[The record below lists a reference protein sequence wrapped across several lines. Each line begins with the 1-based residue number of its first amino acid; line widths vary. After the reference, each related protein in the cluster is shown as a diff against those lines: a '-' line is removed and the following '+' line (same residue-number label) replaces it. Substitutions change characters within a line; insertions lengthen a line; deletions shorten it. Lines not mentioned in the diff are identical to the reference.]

1 MNLVNQELVGT
12 SIIGQ
17 TRATGPG
24 GHPSGKIFHGVNA
37 RTGEQLEP
45 AYHSAAAEDLDR
57 AACTAAAAFPIY
69 REVKRQRK
77 AEFLRGIAAEI
88 EALGD
93 QLIDRVV
100 AESALPEG
108 RVRGERGRTCFQLRL
123 FAGIVEEGSWVD
135 ARIDT
140 ADPQRQPLPKPDLRS
155 MLRPLGPVVV
165 FCASNFPLA
174 FSVAGGDTAS
184 ALAAGCPVVVKAHHS
199 HPGTAELVGIAIQRA
214 AAKTSMPEGVFS
226 LLYGE
231 GAIVGHGLLSH
242 PLIRGG
248 GFTGSRKGGL
258 ELLEAAR
265 RRPEPIPF
273 YAEMSSVNPVFIL
286 PHALQE
292 RGPQIAAG
300 LHGSVTLG
308 VGQFC
313 TNPGLIVTPAG
324 RSGDELAAALAQKMR
339 ATEPAAMLNSTILQ
353 SYCRGVEARAGD
365 VRVRCLAP
373 AAVTAA
379 KGQATATP
387 ALFETE
393 LSTFLDLPELAEE
406 IFGPESI
413 LVRSRDLEEM
423 LALARSMEPN
433 LTATIHMAAG
443 DEEAARQLVAVLE
456 TRVGRILFQ
465 GYPTG
470 VEVCQAMVHGGPYPS
485 TSDGHSTSVGGRAI
499 DRWARAVCFQD
510 TPPDLLPLELRDG
523 NPAGIWRIVDGARG
537 RS

>member
-1 MNLVNQELVGT
+1 MQLVSTELLGT

-17 TRATGPG
+17 ARAAAGA
-24 GHPSGKIFHGVNA
+24 GKPFYGVNA
-37 RTGEQLEP
+37 TTGDRLEP
-45 AYHSAAAEDLDR
+45 AYHPAGTEELER
-57 AACTAAAAFPIY
+57 AVTLAAAAFPEY
-69 REVKRQRK
+69 RDMERQRK
-77 AEFLRGIAAEI
+77 AAFLREIAAQI

-93 QLIDRVV
+93 QLIERAV

-108 RVRGERGRTCFQLRL
+108 RIRGERGRTCFQLRF

-140 ADPQRQPLPKPDLRS
+140 PDPHRQPVPKPDLRS
-155 MLRPLGPVVV
+155 MLRPLGPVTV

-199 HPGTAELVGIAIQRA
+199 HPGTAELVGLAVRQA
-214 AAKTSMPEGVFS
+214 AAKTFMPEGIFS

-231 GAIVGHGLLSH
+231 GAVIGHGLMAH
-242 PLIRGG
+242 PLIRAG

-258 ELLEAAR
+258 ALLETAR

-286 PHALQE
+286 PNALAR

-313 TNPGLIVTPAG
+313 TNPGVVITPVGQA
-324 RSGDELAAALAQKMR
+324 GDELAVALAEKMG
-339 ATEPAAMLNSTILQ
+339 ATAPAAMLNSTIYE
-353 SYCRGVEARAGD
+353 SYCRGVEARGGVA
-365 VRVRCLAP
+365 RVRRLAAAAP
-373 AAVTAA
+373 ANGHAA
-379 KGQATATP
+379 AAA
-387 ALFETE
+387 ALFETDAE
-393 LSTFLDLPELAEE
+393 TFLHSPELAEE

-413 LVRSRDLEEM
+413 LVRSRNLEEM
-423 LALARSMEPN
+423 LTIARSMEPN
-433 LTATIHMAAG
+433 LTSTILMAEG
-443 DEEAARQLVAVLE
+443 DEDAARQLVAALE
-456 TRVGRILFQ
+456 TRVGRIVFQ

-470 VEVCQAMVHGGPYPS
+470 VEVCHAMVHGGPYPS

-510 TPPDLLPLELRDG
+510 SPPSLLPVELRDG
-523 NPAGIWRIVDGARG
+523 NPAGILRIVDGART
-537 RS
+537 RD